1 MEKIFRNGS
10 TYAAIK
16 HAIEQAVD
24 NTLHDLQ
31 EQLGITNGDYSFD
44 IAIHLQEHLNALVK
58 DYCDI
63 LDSQLMF
70 SKI

>member
-1 MEKIFRNGS
+1 MNVELV
-10 TYAAIK
+10 IK

-24 NTLHDLQ
+24 NTLYDLQ

-44 IAIHLQEHLNALVK
+44 TAIHLQEHLNALVK

-63 LDSQLMF
+63 LDSQLI
-70 SKI
+70 SSEI